1 MKKSFAVLG
10 IGKYGMSVARE
21 LSRAG
26 AEVLAVDNDKERVN
40 EIADEV
46 TCAICADVCDTDT
59 METLG
64 LSNMDGVI
72 VAITGNFNASI
83 MATITAKEA
92 GVPFVLAKAEDEI
105 HIKVLKKVGADKVII
120 PEKESGI
127 RTARNIISQNI
138 VDFIELSKDICV
150 IEQEVEEEWVG
161 KTLRELD
168 LRQKR
173 KMNIIALR
181 KEEKVIVN
189 VSPDIP
195 MKKGMRLIVIID
207 RKDLSRE

>member
-21 LSRAG
+21 LSKAG
-26 AEVLAVDNDKERVN
+26 AEVLAIDNNKEKIN
-40 EIADEV
+40 EVADIV
-46 TCAICADVCDTDT
+46 TYAMCADVCDADT

-64 LSNMDGVI
+64 LSNMDGVV
-72 VAITGNFNASI
+72 VAITGNLNASI
-83 MATITAKEA
+83 MATIFAKEA

-105 HIKVLKKVGADKVII
+105 HTKILKKVGADKVII
-120 PEKESGI
+120 PERESGI
-127 RTARNIISQNI
+127 RTARNIISHNI
-138 VDFIELSKDICV
+138 VDFIELSKNICMV
-150 IEQEVEEEWVG
+150 EEEVEEEWIG

-181 KEEKVIVN
+181 NGEEVIVN

-195 MKKGMRLIVIID
+195 MKRGMHLIVIMD
-207 RKDLSRE
+207 RKDLPNE

>member
-10 IGKYGMSVARE
+10 IGKYGMSVAKE

-26 AEVLAVDNDKERVN
+26 VEVLAVDNNKERIN

-46 TCAICADVCDTDT
+46 TCAVCADVCDTDT

-64 LSNMDGVI
+64 LSDMDGVI
-72 VAITGNFNASI
+72 VAITGSLNASVL
-83 MATITAKEA
+83 ATITAKEA
-92 GVPFVLAKAEDEI
+92 GVPFILAKAEDEI
-105 HIKVLKKVGADKVII
+105 HTKILKKVGADKVII
-120 PEKESGI
+120 PERESGI
-127 RTARNIISQNI
+127 RTARNIISQNM
-138 VDFIELSKDICV
+138 VEFIELSKDICV
-150 IEQEVEEEWVG
+150 VEHEVEREWIG

-181 KEEKVIVN
+181 KEDEVMIN
-189 VSPDIP
+189 VSPNIP
-195 MKKGMRLIVIID
+195 MQEGMSLIMLAD
-207 RKDLSRE
+207 RRDLPKE

>member
-26 AEVLAVDNDKERVN
+26 AEVLAVDKNKERIN

-64 LSNMDGVI
+64 LSSMDAVI
-72 VAITGNFNASI
+72 VAITRSLNASI
-83 MATITAKEA
+83 LGTITAKEA

-105 HIKVLKKVGADKVII
+105 HTKILKKVGADKVII
-120 PEKESGI
+120 PERESGI
-127 RTARNIISQNI
+127 RTARNIISHNV
-138 VDFIELSKDICV
+138 VDFIELSKDICMV
-150 IEQEVEEEWVG
+150 EHEVEKEWVG

-181 KEEKVIVN
+181 NNEEVIVN
-189 VSPDIP
+189 ISPDIP
-195 MKKGMRLIVIID
+195 MKQGMRLIVIMD
-207 RKDLSRE
+207 RKDLPKE

>member
-10 IGKYGMSVARE
+10 IGKYGMSVAKE

-26 AEVLAVDNDKERVN
+26 VEVLAVDNNKERIN

-64 LSNMDGVI
+64 LSDMDGVI
-72 VAITGNFNASI
+72 VAITGSLNASVL
-83 MATITAKEA
+83 ATITAKEA
-92 GVPFVLAKAEDEI
+92 GVPFILAKAEDEI
-105 HIKVLKKVGADKVII
+105 HTKILKKVGADKVII
-120 PEKESGI
+120 PERESGI
-127 RTARNIISQNI
+127 RTARNIISQNM
-138 VDFIELSKDICV
+138 VEFIELSKDICV
-150 IEQEVEEEWVG
+150 VEHEVEREWIG

-181 KEEKVIVN
+181 KEDEVMIN
-189 VSPDIP
+189 VSPNIP
-195 MKKGMRLIVIID
+195 MQEGMSLIMLAD
-207 RKDLSRE
+207 RRDLPKE